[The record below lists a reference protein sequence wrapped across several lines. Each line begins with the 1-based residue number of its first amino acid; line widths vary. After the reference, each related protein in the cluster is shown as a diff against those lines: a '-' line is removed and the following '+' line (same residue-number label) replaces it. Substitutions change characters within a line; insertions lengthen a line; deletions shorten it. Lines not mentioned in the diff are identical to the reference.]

1 MRLASPI
8 SLPAKAFRVAI
19 GVAALAVIPARAAGQ
34 GPPEAWPSA
43 PLRDDTLR
51 VVHLLQRAT
60 YGARPEDIALVSR
73 IGPAVWLDRQLQPS
87 TIDDAELER
96 RLKRFPTA
104 AMNPGELFAAYP
116 PTQRA
121 QRMTAGSAMVSPSV
135 LRERGVL
142 PPGEIAADMAGAKLQ
157 RAIYSRRQLL
167 EVMTDFWFNHLNVD
181 FGKGQAKWLVADY
194 EESAIR
200 PHVFGSFEELLTASA
215 THPAMLVYLDNRM
228 NLAPDSMTE
237 GGMRTMRTSR
247 DARSGQRGI
256 NENYAR
262 ELLELHTLGVDGGYT
277 QQDVVEVA
285 RAFTGWT
292 VVGLSEREALDES
305 FSGVSFAFRPGLH
318 DDRPKTILG
327 DEFPGGGIEEGYAVL
342 SMLARHPSTARR
354 VALNLVRAFA
364 SDEAPPEL
372 VDEVERVFLE
382 TDGDLAA
389 VTRVL
394 FTSPRFYEARV
405 VRAKVKSPFELVA
418 SALRLSGAEVG
429 PSGDLVER
437 LHALSHSPYMESSPT
452 GYPETNA
459 EWLNAGALVQRINL
473 ALLLA
478 EEGVGGVRID
488 LLPPGTEDPVGA
500 LARRLVP
507 GADTSR
513 LEAVAREELDRVPGG
528 DEERARRALALVLGS
543 LDFQRH

>member
-19 GVAALAVIPARAAGQ
+19 GVAALAVIPARAEGQ

-60 YGARPEDIALVSR
+60 YGARPEDIARVSR
-73 IGPAVWLDRQLQPS
+73 IGPAVWIEQQLRPS
-87 TIDDAELER
+87 TIDDADLER

-104 AMNPGELFAAYP
+104 TMNPGELFAAYP

-135 LRERGVL
+135 LRERGVF
-142 PPGEIAADMAGAKLQ
+142 PPGAIAADMAGAKLQ

-200 PHVFGSFEELLTASA
+200 PHVFGRFEELLTASA

-228 NLAPDSMTE
+228 NLAPDSMTD
-237 GGMRTMRTSR
+237 GGMRMMRTGR

-277 QQDVVEVA
+277 QRDVVEVA

-305 FSGVSFAFRPGLH
+305 FRGVAFAFRPGLH

-327 DEFPGGGIEEGYAVL
+327 EEFPGGGIEEAYAVL
-342 SMLARHPSTARR
+342 RMLARHPSTARR
-354 VALNLVRAFA
+354 VALKLVQAFA
-364 SDEAPPEL
+364 SDDAPPEL
-372 VDEVERVFLE
+372 VNEVERVFLE

-389 VTRVL
+389 VTRTL
-394 FTSPRFYEARV
+394 FTSPRFYEPRV

-418 SALRLSGAEVG
+418 SALRLSNAEVG
-429 PSGDLVER
+429 PSSGLVER
-437 LHALSHSPYMESSPT
+437 LHGLGHSPYMESAPT
-452 GYPETNA
+452 GYPETNG

-473 ALLLA
+473 ALSLA
-478 EEGVGGVRID
+478 EQGIEGVWID
-488 LLPPGTEDPVGA
+488 PVALGAEDPVGT

-507 GADTSR
+507 GADTAR
-513 LEAVAREELDRVPGG
+513 LEAVAREELDRIPGG
-528 DEERARRALALVLGS
+528 EERAQAAMALILGS